1 MMNQTRARLAVPG
14 SAGTLWREPCV
25 RGARGQHGSA
35 EPVMKELLPRAKGTW
50 GQLRVYG
57 DPENRFVKVG

>member
-1 MMNQTRARLAVPG
+1 MNQTRACLAVPG

-25 RGARGQHGSA
+25 RGAQGQRGSA
-35 EPVMKELLPRAKGTW
+35 EPVKGEVLPRAKGTW
-50 GQLRVYG
+50 EQLQVYG